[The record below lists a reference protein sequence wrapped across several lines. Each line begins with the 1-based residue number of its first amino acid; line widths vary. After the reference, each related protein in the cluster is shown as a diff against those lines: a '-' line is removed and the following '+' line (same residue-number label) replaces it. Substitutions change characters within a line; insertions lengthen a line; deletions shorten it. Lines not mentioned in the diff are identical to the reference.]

1 MGRTRRIKKGE
12 QLEVVGQFGCGI
24 CGELHTVQ
32 KNVDRRYRFRYI
44 MMCPK
49 GRCGIL
55 FTQEGFAS
63 YAQVRNFEEPI
74 PALTLTAGSEG
85 ENTKRR

>member
-1 MGRTRRIKKGE
+1 MNKTKRMKKGE
-12 QLEVVGQFGCGI
+12 QLEVVGRLRCNL

-63 YAQVRNFEEPI
+63 YAQVRNFVDPS
-74 PALTLTAGSEG
+74 PALTLTVGSEG

>member
-1 MGRTRRIKKGE
+1 MDKTRRTKKSE
-12 QLEVVGQFGCGI
+12 QLAVVGQLRCGI
-24 CGELHTVQ
+24 CGELHTVK
-32 KNVDRRYRFRYI
+32 KNCDRRYRFRYI

-63 YAQVRNFEEPI
+63 YAQVRNFVEPS
-74 PALTLTAGSEG
+74 PALTLTVGSEG

>member
-1 MGRTRRIKKGE
+1 MNKKRRTKNGE
-12 QLEVVGQFGCGI
+12 QLEVVGELRCNL
-24 CGELHTVQ
+24 CGEFHTV
-32 KNVDRRYRFRYI
+32 KKTGDRRYRFRYI

-63 YAQVRNFEEPI
+63 YAQVRNFVEPS

-85 ENTKRR
+85 ENPKRR

>member
-1 MGRTRRIKKGE
+1 MNRARRTKKGE
-12 QLEVVGQFGCGI
+12 QLEVVGQLRCSI

-63 YAQVRNFEEPI
+63 YAQVRNFVEPI